1 MKVFISGFPE
11 HRWYHNWL
19 FEKFGYENQQKV
31 YVKIDKYDTWNMDT
45 TLAYIIVPMLKQLR
59 DEQSGNPIVD
69 MEDRPDHL
77 IGTILKGDHVDE
89 FHEEAWH
96 WVLGEMLFAFES
108 KHDKWEDQFHS
119 GEVDR
124 VFIERDDGLV
134 EWAAGPNH
142 TFKTD
147 MDGLKVYQKRISN
160 GFRLFGKY
168 YEGLWD

>member
-1 MKVFISGFPE
+1 MKVFISGFPK

-19 FEKFGYENQQKV
+19 FEKFGYENKQKV
-31 YVKIDKYDTWNMDT
+31 YVKIDDYDTWNMDS
-45 TLAYIIVPMLKQLR
+45 TLAHIVIPMLKQLR

-77 IGTILKGDHVDE
+77 IGTIPGEHELDE
-89 FHEEAWH
+89 FHEEAWD
-96 WVLGEMLFAFES
+96 WVLGEMIFAFES
-108 KHDKWEDQFHS
+108 KNDRWEDQFYS

-124 VFIERDDGLV
+124 VFIEREDGLT
-134 EWAAGPNH
+134 EWAEGPNH
-142 TFKTD
+142 TFKLD
-147 MDGLKVYQKRISN
+147 VEGIKAYRDRISN